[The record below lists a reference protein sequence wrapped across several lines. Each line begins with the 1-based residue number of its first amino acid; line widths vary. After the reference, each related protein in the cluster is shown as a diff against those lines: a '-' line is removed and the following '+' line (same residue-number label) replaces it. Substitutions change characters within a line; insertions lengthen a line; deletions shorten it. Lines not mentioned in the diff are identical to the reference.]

1 VGKVNIFV
9 FVLPMDGDI
18 VVDMIANS
26 DDDSVA
32 LLDTDRRSWELIVH
46 SHNSCRVAQPHYSC
60 VFHLLTN
67 YYQHIIMHA
76 MFISSKFVCNPGT
89 KSINFLHNFKLV
101 QVFMSVNGRS
111 REYSVV

>member
-1 VGKVNIFV
+1 MLQIIAAEFRQGIHIHLYIRSTAILKGNLEAYFLCKDPQASHRYVVGNVNSFV

-32 LLDTDRRSWELIVH
+32 LSDTDRRSWELIVH
-46 SHNSCRVAQPHYSC
+46 SHNTCRVAQPHYSC

-67 YYQHIIMHA
+67 YY
-76 MFISSKFVCNPGT
+76 
-89 KSINFLHNFKLV
+89 
-101 QVFMSVNGRS
+101 
-111 REYSVV
+111 

>member
-1 VGKVNIFV
+1 MGKVNVFV

-32 LLDTDRRSWELIVH
+32 LLDADRRSWELIVH
-46 SHNSCRVAQPHYSC
+46 SHNTCRVAQPHYSC

-67 YYQHIIMHA
+67 YYQHIIMNA
-76 MFISSKFVCNPGT
+76 MLISSQSYVIP
-89 KSINFLHNFKLV
+89 V
-101 QVFMSVNGRS
+101 QKV
-111 REYSVV
+111 